1 MAFDVNV
8 DIWSDLACPWC
19 YIGTQRFER
28 ALSQFP
34 GKDDVK
40 VIWHS
45 FQLDPSLPESFDGSE
60 VDYLVVSKGM
70 ERADVEAMTS
80 HVASIAAADGL
91 NFNFAGLKVAN
102 SRLAHHLVHL
112 AQLRGVANDV
122 VRDLMAAH
130 FEQAEDIGDKAVL
143 TRIGVAHGLA
153 ADDIEEALGSERYD
167 TAMRSDTDQ
176 AQGIGVQGVPFFVV
190 DARYG
195 VSGAQPVE
203 TFTQA
208 LELAASSAAEGG
220 GGCCGGNCCS

>member
-1 MAFDVNV
+1 MNV

-19 YIGTQRFER
+19 FIGTQRFHR
-28 ALSQFP
+28 ALEQFA

-60 VDYLVVSKGM
+60 VDYLVASKGM
-70 ERADVEAMTS
+70 ERSQVEAMTE
-80 HVASIAAADGL
+80 HVASVAAADGL
-91 NFNFAGLKVAN
+91 NFDFAGLKVAN
-102 SRLAHHLVHL
+102 SRLGHHLVHL
-112 AQLRGVANDV
+112 AQLRGVADEV
-122 VRDLMAAH
+122 VRDLMSAH
-130 FEQAEDIGDKAVL
+130 FEGGEDIADRAVL
-143 TRIGVAHGLA
+143 TRIGVTHGLSE
-153 ADDIEEALGSERYD
+153 ADIDEALGSERYD
-167 TAMRSDTDQ
+167 TAMKSDAAQ

-208 LELAASSAAEGG
+208 LELAAANAAESG